1 MIRHP
6 ASGVAL
12 AAALLLVPLAGCR
25 HGPKPGPGP
34 SGAAAVTPEPPAA
47 PADAFVGVIDRL
59 GAEAKFVVI
68 LLEPGQQAKEGDE
81 LIVRFAG
88 VDVGKVKVSPER
100 KGRFITADVVSGTV
114 EKGYEVVRRPGA
126 R

>member
-1 MIRHP
+1 M
-6 ASGVAL
+6 V
-12 AAALLLVPLAGCR
+12 GCR
-25 HGPKPGPGP
+25 HGPKSGQGP
-34 SGAAAVTPEPPAA
+34 SGAAAVVPPEPPAA
-47 PADAFVGVIDRL
+47 PVDALVGVIERL

-68 LLEPGQQAKEGDE
+68 LLEPGQQAKQEEE

-114 EKGYEVVRRPGA
+114 EKGYEIVRRPGT
-126 R
+126 

>member
-6 ASGVAL
+6 ASGVVL

-25 HGPKPGPGP
+25 HGPKPGPGTV
-34 SGAAAVTPEPPAA
+34 GAAAVVPAEPPAA
-47 PADAFVGVIDRL
+47 PVDALVGVIDRL

-81 LIVRFAG
+81 LIVRFAD

-126 R
+126 